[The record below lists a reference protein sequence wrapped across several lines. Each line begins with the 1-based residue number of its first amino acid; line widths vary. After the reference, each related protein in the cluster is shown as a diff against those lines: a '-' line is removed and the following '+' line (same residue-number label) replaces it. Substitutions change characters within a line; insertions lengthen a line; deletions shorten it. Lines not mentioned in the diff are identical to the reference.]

1 MPIREDHPEHGIPWT
16 FIHVITGIFFC
27 ILVNLYELRV
37 SNLDS
42 AIFLGIILGVFG
54 FAVLIFLI
62 SFHDL
67 SSRIASGRYF
77 DSPSVYRFCVEPN
90 NKLLND
96 PAFVNKIAL
105 RGEGIDN

>member
-1 MPIREDHPEHGIPWT
+1 MPIREDHPEHGISWT
-16 FIHVITGIFFC
+16 VIHVITGIFFC
-27 ILVNLYELRV
+27 ILVNLDELRV

-77 DSPSVYRFCVEPN
+77 DSLSVYRFV
-90 NKLLND
+90 LNLTIN
-96 PAFVNKIAL
+96 F
-105 RGEGIDN
+105 